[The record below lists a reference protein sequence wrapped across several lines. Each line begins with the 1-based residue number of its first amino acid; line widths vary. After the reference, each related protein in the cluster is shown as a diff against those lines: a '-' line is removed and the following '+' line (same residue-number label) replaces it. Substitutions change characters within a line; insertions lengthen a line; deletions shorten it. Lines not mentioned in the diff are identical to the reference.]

1 MFLSAAG
8 TGGVGVRPPHDESPE
23 WCAESR
29 GPTLTTFDSQ
39 FMGVGMHLR
48 TIHKAG
54 VTCTVY
60 EPRTHDRGGRFRAY
74 WSIWGAGSRI
84 PDYDGSEGEL
94 YDGREDPAQ
103 WHNRW
108 QDPALRRLRDEL
120 IAELRARLPAERT
133 PPLPFAS
140 PT

>member
-1 MFLSAAG
+1 MPTTA
-8 TGGVGVRPPHDESPE
+8 DESRP
-23 WCAESR
+23 
-29 GPTLTTFDSQ
+29 PTLTTFDSQ

-48 TIHKAG
+48 TIHRDG
-54 VTCTVY
+54 MVCTLY
-60 EPRTHDRGGRFRAY
+60 EPRTHDRGGTFRVY
-74 WSIWGAGSRI
+74 WSVWGAYSRI

-94 YDGREDPAQ
+94 YDTNADPHQ

-108 QDPALRRLRDEL
+108 KDPALRTVRGEL
-120 IAELRARLPAERT
+120 IEELHARLPPERT